1 MDNLGCCRIR
11 RGDYVGF
18 LELHI
23 AGTEAYFSILVYVGD
38 AATLSFLQ
46 LLRLMLEPMIGH
58 TAFTDD
64 PRRHMITESQFSLD
78 PNTTTNTQLPDY
90 RTARVL
96 AESFFTNVSWAITT
110 GKISY

>member
-1 MDNLGCCRIR
+1 
-11 RGDYVGF
+11 
-18 LELHI
+18 
-23 AGTEAYFSILVYVGD
+23 
-38 AATLSFLQ
+38 
-46 LLRLMLEPMIGH
+46 MLEPLIGH

-96 AESFFTNVSWAITT
+96 AESFFINVS
-110 GKISY
+110 